1 MAEHGD
7 LSAADDDG
15 LKHGKQRGPYH
26 IASKEAAKREI
37 HRLVTSEGLTN
48 NALCQRLNLPR
59 RTLERYLHEIFQ
71 EDTMVLMRPTAEEVA
86 LQTSI
91 FKEQLM
97 EQRKQL
103 LIMANDSSVDPEA
116 RIKAH
121 ELAANMA
128 WGCLKLM
135 VVPPA
140 ALERGLRR
148 LEGLDPNVSTLVGMT
163 TAQPSQLINN
173 NNNNNHNDNDDNNH
187 RDGWH

>member
-1 MAEHGD
+1 MAQNGD
-7 LSAADDDG
+7 FSSNNNNNNNG
-15 LKHGKQRGPYH
+15 GKRGRYNIPRRERD
-26 IASKEAAKREI
+26 IAEI
-37 HRLVTSEGLTN
+37 HRLIVEEGLSN
-48 NALCQRLNLPR
+48 SALCQRLNLPK
-59 RTLERYLHEIFQ
+59 RTLDRYLHEIFQ
-71 EDTMVLMRPTAEEVA
+71 EDTMVLLRPTAEQVA

-103 LIMANDSSVDPEA
+103 LVMANDSSVDPEA

-121 ELAANMA
+121 ELAENMA
-128 WGCLKLM
+128 WGCLKLL

-148 LEGLDPNVSTLVGMT
+148 LEGMDPNVSALVGMT

-173 NNNNNHNDNDDNNH
+173 NNNNHNDNDDDNNNS